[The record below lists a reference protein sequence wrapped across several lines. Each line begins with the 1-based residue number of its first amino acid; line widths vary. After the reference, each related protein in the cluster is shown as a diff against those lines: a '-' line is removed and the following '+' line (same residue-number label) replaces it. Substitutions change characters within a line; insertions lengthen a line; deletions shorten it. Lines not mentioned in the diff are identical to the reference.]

1 MMEVDLRVNVETS
14 ILLVT
19 AYEGSAI
26 VYLDFSLNFMVAY
39 IWFFYVDKVLK
50 KFSSISKLWNVAGSR
65 RDRKIQ

>member
-19 AYEGSAI
+19 TYEGSTI

-39 IWFFYVDKVLK
+39 I
-50 KFSSISKLWNVAGSR
+50 
-65 RDRKIQ
+65 

>member
-39 IWFFYVDKVLK
+39 I
-50 KFSSISKLWNVAGSR
+50 
-65 RDRKIQ
+65 

>member
-19 AYEGSAI
+19 AYKGSAI

-39 IWFFYVDKVLK
+39 I
-50 KFSSISKLWNVAGSR
+50 
-65 RDRKIQ
+65 